1 MWGLIGTLTFFVVLF
16 IILVSKAVYQ
26 LINRGR

>member
-1 MWGLIGTLTFFVVLF
+1 MWELIGALTFFIVLF